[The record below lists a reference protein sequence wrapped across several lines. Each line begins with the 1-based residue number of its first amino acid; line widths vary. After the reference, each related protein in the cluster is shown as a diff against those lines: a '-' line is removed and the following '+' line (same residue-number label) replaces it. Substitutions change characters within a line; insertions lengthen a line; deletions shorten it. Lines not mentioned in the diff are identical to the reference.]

1 MLVVIITHE
10 DRNRFRDFIA
20 PQDGQRPPDSHYAAL
35 IEAIDSTAVSDYP
48 HYTAHLPNDLWQT
61 YIATE
66 RGIVYVTGEAEA
78 KPVIRFYPWS
88 AINKLTIEALDP
100 VSTGNQDQPEFPFAY
115 EFDDFLSISARGR
128 DFVVGARKLWRESGN
143 SNAY

>member
-1 MLVVIITHE
+1 QPYRT
-10 DRNRFRDFIA
+10 
-20 PQDGQRPPDSHYAAL
+20 P
-35 IEAIDSTAVSDYP
+35 P

-78 KPVIRFYPWS
+78 KPAIHFYPWS

-100 VSTGNQDQPEFPFAY
+100 VSTGKQDQPEFRFAY
-115 EFDDFLSISARGR
+115 EFDNFLSISARGR
-128 DFVVGARKLWRESGN
+128 DFVVGARKLWRKSGN
-143 SNAY
+143 PNAY